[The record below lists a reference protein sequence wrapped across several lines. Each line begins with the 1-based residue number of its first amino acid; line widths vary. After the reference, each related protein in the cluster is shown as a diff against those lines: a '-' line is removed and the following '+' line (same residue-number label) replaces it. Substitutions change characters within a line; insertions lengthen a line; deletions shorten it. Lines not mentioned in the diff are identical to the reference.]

1 MTGDTRVHEP
11 GRRPP
16 SGNKTGSRSRA
27 RRRQFPA
34 WLGFL
39 LPATILYSIIVL
51 LPITGGLPLSVVS
64 WNGVTRP
71 IFNGLANFSH
81 VVHSDF
87 FISALRHVVIL
98 TIGFAILANTVG
110 LGLAVLLNSRP
121 KGYRIYQTLI
131 FLPVVVSLV
140 ATGFIWT
147 LMLDPTV
154 GLIPSLTQNHGPH
167 FLNQLWL
174 GSPHLALFTVLLV
187 AWWQWGGIPI
197 LIYGAGL
204 RSVPKDLLEAADIDG
219 ASGTRKFWRITMPL
233 LRPATAVITVLLFI
247 TVAQTFDV
255 VYVLEGAQGA
265 PAGATDVF
273 GTLIYRTAFGVGPGA
288 TANLGLG
295 EAVAVTVM
303 ILVAV
308 TLGIAQWYFR
318 RRTVQY

>member
-1 MTGDTRVHEP
+1 MTSDTRAREP
-11 GRRPP
+11 GRGPLPADKAGAR
-16 SGNKTGSRSRA
+16 GKV
-27 RRRQFPA
+27 RRRQFPT

-39 LPATILYSIIVL
+39 LPAAILYSVIVL
-51 LPITGGLPLSVVS
+51 LPIIGGLPLSLVS
-64 WNGVTRP
+64 WNGVSRP
-71 IFNGLANFSH
+71 IFNGLANFDH
-81 VVHSDF
+81 VIHSGF
-87 FISALRHVVIL
+87 FASALWHVVIL
-98 TIGFAILANTVG
+98 TIGFVILANTVG

-154 GLIPSLTQNHGPH
+154 GLIPSLTQNHGPR

-174 GSPHLALFTVLLV
+174 ASPHLALFTVLVV

-204 RSVPKDLLEAADIDG
+204 RSVPKELLEAADIDG
-219 ASGTRKFWRITMPL
+219 ASGTRKFWRITVPL

-288 TANLGLG
+288 TASLGLG
-295 EAVAVTVM
+295 EAVAVAVM
-303 ILVAV
+303 ILVAA
-308 TLGIAQWYFR
+308 TLGIVQWYFR
-318 RRTVQY
+318 RRTVQF